1 MNKIVIFISVLTLLT
16 SKIFSQENSVTD
28 PQTLDSKSI
37 VSGISIDQPGIVE
50 YAPSISA
57 DGKTMIFQSNREGS
71 YKLYQAKLDDNGT
84 WTSIKSIDKINNFGD
99 TTDLRG
105 GPSISFDGNTLYFFA
120 SFSGGYGREDIYYST
135 REGNDWG
142 EPQNIGGMINDSG
155 YQGFPSI
162 SADGKTLYFVGDN
175 REGPVDRELSK
186 LAEFC
191 LSIFKSDKDQKGNWT
206 APEKLPF
213 PINMECEKAPRIMA
227 DNKTLIFSS
236 NRLGG
241 LGNLGTYDLYQSQL
255 SVIGEWSFP
264 VPLSYVNTDQSDQFS
279 TISASGDLMYFV
291 YDSKDIYSV
300 EIPEHLRQF
309 INNVVQGNI
318 TDEDTKQGIAADII
332 VTDALTSDVIMII
345 SNNPSDGRYA
355 LVLSAGR
362 SYNLEV
368 RKDGYSSYTTSY
380 NLLNVQNYQEFKDDI
395 QLFNTVRLSVNV
407 SDLELFES
415 VNADI
420 TLVES
425 GSNNVISKVKADP
438 KDGRAELSIPLGH
451 IYNISVSAE
460 NFSTKSFNIDVS
472 GLVIY
477 RDYEEDV
484 TLIADKVQ
492 MMINVADLKNNAK
505 VRSRILIR
513 NKTRDEVI
521 EVDGNQMVSLRVG
534 DRYII
539 ELTSDD
545 GYAFNS
551 TEINLSDPDATIAPN
566 IDLKLQK
573 LEVNALLSLKDINF
587 ESNSFKLSD
596 VSFIELRRVIKLM
609 KENPKLAVEIAAHT
623 DDVGSASYNKI
634 LSDKRS
640 NSIVEFLVE
649 NNIVS
654 DRFVARGYGEAQPLL
669 SNDSEE
675 NRAKNRRVELKIL
688 SVN

>member
-1 MNKIVIFISVLTLLT
+1 MSKTIIFIATLAII
-16 SKIFSQENSVTD
+16 SGEIFSQD
-28 PQTLDSKSI
+28 PTTSSLIQDNKTI

-71 YKLYQAKLDDNGT
+71 YKLYQAKLDDSGAWAN
-84 WTSIKSIDKINNFGD
+84 IKSIDKINNFGD

-120 SFSGGYGREDIYYST
+120 SFDNGYGREDIYYSN
-135 REGNDWG
+135 REGEDWG
-142 EPQNIGGMINDSG
+142 DPINIGGIINDSG

-175 REGPVDRELSK
+175 REGPADKDLNK
-186 LAEFC
+186 LGGFC
-191 LSIFKSDKDQKGNWT
+191 LSIFRSDRDSEGNWT
-206 APEKLPF
+206 ATEKLPF

-241 LGNLGTYDLYQSQL
+241 LGELGTYDLYQSQL

-279 TISASGDLMYFV
+279 TISAAGDLMYFV

-309 INNVVQGNI
+309 VNTVVQGNI
-318 TDEDTKQGIAADII
+318 TDEDTKRGIAAEII
-332 VTDALTSDVIMII
+332 VTDALTSDVIMTI
-345 SNNPSDGRYA
+345 SNNPSDGGYA

-368 RKDGYSSYTTSY
+368 RKEGYSSYTTSY
-380 NLLNVQNYQEFKDDI
+380 DLLKVQNYQEFKDDI
-395 QLFNTVRLSVNV
+395 QLFNTARLSVNV
-407 SDLELFES
+407 SDLDLFES
-415 VNADI
+415 VNADV
-420 TLVES
+420 TLVEI
-425 GSNNVISKVKADP
+425 GSNNVVAKVKADP
-438 KDGRAELSIPLGH
+438 KDGRAQLSVPLGKL
-451 IYNISVSAE
+451 YNISVSAE
-460 NFSTKSFNIDVS
+460 NFTTESFNFDVS
-472 GLVIY
+472 GLMIY

-484 TLIADKVQ
+484 TLKAEKVQ
-492 MMINVADLKNNAK
+492 IMINVADLKNNSK
-505 VRSRILIR
+505 VRSRVIIR
-513 NKTRDEVI
+513 NKDRDEII
-521 EVDGNQMVSLRVG
+521 EVDGNQMVSLRAG
-534 DRYII
+534 DRYVV
-539 ELTSDD
+539 EVTSDD

-551 TEINLSDPDATIAPN
+551 TEINLSDPEADVSTTV
-566 IDLKLQK
+566 DLKLQK
-573 LEVNALLSLKDINF
+573 LEINAHLALKDINF
-587 ESNSFKLSD
+587 ESNSFKLSEG
-596 VSFIELRRVIKLM
+596 SFVELRRVIKLM
-609 KENPKLAVEIAAHT
+609 NENPTLAVEIAAHT
-623 DDVGSASYNKI
+623 DDVGSATYNKI

-654 DRFVARGYGEAQPLL
+654 TRFVARGYGEDQPLL
-669 SNDSEE
+669 ANDSEE
-675 NRAKNRRVELKIL
+675 NRAKNRRVELKVL

>member
-57 DGKTMIFQSNREGS
+57 DGKTMIFQSNREGN

-84 WTSIKSIDKINNFGD
+84 WTDIKSIDKINNFGD

-142 EPQNIGGMINDSG
+142 EPQNIGGMINDSA

-162 SADGKTLYFVGDN
+162 SANGKTLYFVGDN
-175 REGPVDRELSK
+175 RDGPVDRELSK
-186 LAEFC
+186 LAGFC
-191 LSIFKSDKDQKGNWT
+191 LSIFKSDKDENGNWT

-255 SVIGEWSFP
+255 SVIDEWSFP

-345 SNNPSDGRYA
+345 SNNPSDGKYA

-380 NLLNVQNYQEFKDDI
+380 NLLNVKNYQEFKDDI

-425 GSNNVISKVKADP
+425 ASNNVISKVKADP

-539 ELTSDD
+539 EVTSDE

-551 TEINLSDPDATIAPN
+551 TEINLSDPNITIAPS

-623 DDVGSASYNKI
+623 DDVGSAAYNKI
-634 LSDKRS
+634 LSNKRS

-669 SNDSEE
+669 NNDSEE

>member
-71 YKLYQAKLDDNGT
+71 YKLYQAKLNDIGT
-84 WTSIKSIDKINNFGD
+84 WTDIKSIDKINNFGD

-142 EPQNIGGMINDSG
+142 EPKNIGGMINDSG

-539 ELTSDD
+539 EVTSDE

-551 TEINLSDPDATIAPN
+551 TEINLSDPDDIIAPS

-623 DDVGSASYNKI
+623 DDVGSAAYNKI
-634 LSDKRS
+634 LSNKRS

>member
-1 MNKIVIFISVLTLLT
+1 MSKSIIFITILTLIT
-16 SKIFSQENSVTD
+16 GEIFSQESTTNPPSGHNKT
-28 PQTLDSKSI
+28 I

-57 DGKTMIFQSNREGS
+57 DGNTMIFQSNREGS
-71 YKLYQAKLDDNGT
+71 YKLYQAKLDNNET
-84 WTSIKSIDKINNFGD
+84 WTAIKSIDNINNFGD

-120 SFSGGYGREDIYYST
+120 SFNGGYGREDIYYSI
-135 REGNDWG
+135 REGEDWG

-162 SADGKTLYFVGDN
+162 SADGQTLYFVGDN
-175 REGPVDRELSK
+175 REGPADKELGK
-186 LAEFC
+186 LAVFC
-191 LSIFKSDKDQKGNWT
+191 LSIFKSNKDQEGNWT

-264 VPLSYVNTDQSDQFS
+264 IPLSYVNTNESDQFS

-318 TDEDTKQGIAADII
+318 TDEDTKRGIAAEII
-332 VTDALTSDVIMII
+332 VTDALTSDVIMTIL
-345 SNNPSDGRYA
+345 NNPSDGGYA

-380 NLLNVQNYQEFKDDI
+380 DLLNVQNYQEFKDDI
-395 QLFNTVRLSVNV
+395 QLFNTARLSVNV

-420 TLVES
+420 TLVEL
-425 GSNNVISKVKADP
+425 GSNNVISKVKSDP
-438 KDGRAELSIPLGH
+438 KDGRAELSVPLGH
-451 IYNISVSAE
+451 TYSISISAE
-460 NFSTKSFNIDVS
+460 NFSTESFNFDVT
-472 GLVIY
+472 GLVMY

-484 TLIADKVQ
+484 TLTADKIQ

-505 VRSRILIR
+505 VRSRVLIR
-513 NKTRDEVI
+513 NKSRDEVI
-521 EVDGNQMVSLRVG
+521 EVEGNQMVSLRVG
-534 DRYII
+534 DRYVV
-539 ELTSDD
+539 EVTSDE

-551 TEINLSDPDATIAPN
+551 TEINLSDPDATIALSV
-566 IDLKLQK
+566 DLKLQK
-573 LEVNALLSLKDINF
+573 LEVDALLSLKEINF
-587 ESNSFKLSD
+587 ESNSFKLSEG
-596 VSFIELRRVIKLM
+596 SFIELRRVIKLM

-623 DDVGSASYNKI
+623 DDVGSAAYNKN

-654 DRFVARGYGEAQPLL
+654 NRFVARGYGESQPLL
-669 SNDSEE
+669 ANDSEE